1 VGLGEV
7 TQMDGGVIQTRLIG
21 SSGDADALLVRDA
34 RRDVNGVLRTAA
46 AFGSGVVGFV
56 PPPDALP
63 ALSDRVSGP
72 RPVARVGPVTATLVN
87 GIFGDPL
94 LHVRFSHQRRSLLFD
109 LGEGGRL
116 PARIAHQVTDVFI
129 SHAHIDHVAGFLWLL
144 RSRIGETSVCR
155 IFGPPGI
162 AANIAG
168 MVAGIHWDRIGAGGP
183 RFEVAELHGER
194 LLRSLIQAGQT
205 AAQALGEVAAADG
218 ILLRD
223 ASFRV
228 RAVTL
233 DHRTPVLAFALEPT
247 LEIKVRKERLTDL
260 GLPPGPWLTRL
271 KTLISGEQHEAAIV
285 LPDGGS
291 RTAAELAKQLLLI
304 QPGRKLVYATD
315 LADTA
320 GNRARLSSLAQG
332 AHTIF
337 CEAAFCEAEAA
348 QAARTGHL
356 TARACGE
363 IAGSAG
369 VRHLIPFHLSRRYEK
384 DAGPIYAEARAACS
398 STIIPIGVAAT
409 WAGPAADC

>member
-1 VGLGEV
+1 
-7 TQMDGGVIQTRLIG
+7 M
-21 SSGDADALLVRDA
+21 
-34 RRDVNGVLRTAA
+34 
-46 AFGSGVVGFV
+46 
-56 PPPDALP
+56 
-63 ALSDRVSGP
+63 
-72 RPVARVGPVTATLVN
+72 
-87 GIFGDPL
+87 
-94 LHVRFSHQRRSLLFD
+94 
-109 LGEGGRL
+109 
-116 PARIAHQVTDVFI
+116 
-129 SHAHIDHVAGFLWLL
+129 
-144 RSRIGETSVCR
+144 
-155 IFGPPGI
+155 
-162 AANIAG
+162 
-168 MVAGIHWDRIGAGGP
+168 MAGIHWDRIGAGGP

-194 LLRSLIQAGQT
+194 LVRSVIQAGQT
-205 AAQALGEVAAADG
+205 DAQALAEVAAEKG

-247 LEIKVRKERLTDL
+247 LEIKVRKERLAEL

-271 KTLISGEQHEAAIV
+271 KTLISAEQHEAAIA

-320 GNRARLSSLAQG
+320 ENRARLSSLAQG

-337 CEAAFCEAEAA
+337 CEAAFCEAEAG

-363 IAGSAG
+363 IATSAG
-369 VRHLIPFHLSRRYEK
+369 VEHLIPFHFSRRYEK
-384 DAGPIYAEARAACS
+384 DAGAIYAEARAACS